1 MNIRMPLLL
10 ILLTLL
16 AQPARALTDPTQPPA
31 QLLTRAAPAGAGA
44 GATSPAAPAAAALR
58 LQGLRGSHSALIDGR
73 LRQLGERWQG
83 YQLLRVEARTAW
95 LRDPEGRLLRL
106 SLLPERQP

>member
-1 MNIRMPLLL
+1 MNITLSL
-10 ILLTLL
+10 LLTLL
-16 AQPARALTDPTQPPA
+16 TVLAGPAWALTDSIQPPA
-31 QLLTRAAPAGAGA
+31 QLLTRAAPAGAA
-44 GATSPAAPAAAALR
+44 AVTPAAPAAEALR

>member
-44 GATSPAAPAAAALR
+44 TSPAAPAAAAALR

>member
-1 MNIRMPLLL
+1 MNITLSL
-10 ILLTLL
+10 LLTLL
-16 AQPARALTDPTQPPA
+16 TVLAGPAWALTDPTQPPA
-31 QLLTRAAPAGAGA
+31 QLLTRAAPAGAA
-44 GATSPAAPAAAALR
+44 AVSPAAPAAEALR

>member
-1 MNIRMPLLL
+1 MNITLSL
-10 ILLTLL
+10 LLTLL
-16 AQPARALTDPTQPPA
+16 TVLAGPAWALTDPTQPPA
-31 QLLTRAAPAGAGA
+31 QLLTRAAPAGAA
-44 GATSPAAPAAAALR
+44 AVTPAAPAA
-58 LQGLRGSHSALIDGR
+58 GLRGSHSALIDGR